1 MRSSMRESVVAGSEA
16 DGASV
21 DGGSTPAPPVEEPPP
36 EEEEEDEDL
45 EIAESAPITTF
56 LYNDFQ
62 LTTSKRKRIQVC
74 RYVHLFLK
82 LRYAGL

>member
-1 MRSSMRESVVAGSEA
+1 MRESIVAGSEA
-16 DGASV
+16 DGTSV
-21 DGGSTPAPPVEEPPP
+21 DGGSTPAPPMEDPPP

-45 EIAESAPITTF
+45 EISESAPITTF

-74 RYVHLFLK
+74 RCVQLIQSLK